1 MCDTGFLFV
10 RMVKVSVLIITYN
23 QHRFIRKAIDSALAQ
38 QTTFPIEILVGDDF
52 STDGTREIIQE
63 YEHKHPGLVIGV
75 LHPHNMGKNGGI
87 NFLETLKRAKG
98 EYYALMDGDDY
109 WTDPLKLQKQA
120 DLLDAHPDY
129 STVFNNALITYEDG
143 APSHLLNGPDMK
155 PFYTVDDLIG
165 EDEIWF
171 MATSSTMYRNNIKE
185 YPAWFRESSSGDIP
199 RLILKA
205 RLGKIGYIPDVM
217 SVYRKNRA
225 GASYHDNER
234 DEKFLRNRIQMY
246 SDINRELNYQYNGVL
261 RRNIA
266 RYYRMMLDARQY
278 EKSYFRRAGL
288 ALKYLYMAKPD
299 WKKVKVILRDYLVP
313 QPLAKLYSAIRLLP
327 YR

>member
-1 MCDTGFLFV
+1 MP
-10 RMVKVSVLIITYN
+10 KVSVLIITYN
-23 QHRFIRKAIDSALAQ
+23 QKKFIRQAIDSVLAQ
-38 QTTFPIEILVGDDF
+38 KTTFPIEILVGDDF

-63 YEHKHPGLVIGV
+63 YERQYPGLVIGV
-75 LHPHNMGKNGGI
+75 LHPRNMGKNGGI
-87 NFLETLKRAKG
+87 NFLETLKLAKG
-98 EYYALMDGDDY
+98 EYYALIDGDDY
-109 WTDPLKLQKQA
+109 LTDPLKLQKQA

-129 STVFNNALITYEDG
+129 SMTFHNAEIIYEDG
-143 APSHLLNGPDMK
+143 SPSYILNGDDMK

-185 YPAWFRESSSGDIP
+185 YPAWFRESTSGDIP

-205 RLGKIGYIPDVM
+205 KLGKIGYIPDVM

-225 GASYHDNER
+225 GASFHDNER
-234 DEKFLRNRIQMY
+234 DEAFLRNRIQMY
-246 SDINRELNYQYNGVL
+246 SNINKELDYRYDTVL

-266 RYYRMMLDARQY
+266 RYYRMMLDAKQY
-278 EKSYFRRAGL
+278 EGSYFRRARL
-288 ALKYLYMAKPD
+288 ALKYLLMAKPD
-299 WKKVKVILRDYLVP
+299 KEKTKKVIMNYIVP
-313 QPLAKLYSAIRLLP
+313 TPLAKLYSTIRLLP

>member
-1 MCDTGFLFV
+1 MP
-10 RMVKVSVLIITYN
+10 KVSVLIITYN
-23 QHRFIRKAIDSALAQ
+23 QHKFIRKAIDSALEQ

-52 STDGTREIIQE
+52 SSDGTREIIQE
-63 YEHKHPGLVIGV
+63 YERQHPGLVIGV
-75 LHPHNMGKNGGI
+75 LHPRNMGKNGGI
-87 NFLETLKRAKG
+87 NFLETLKLAKG

-120 DLLDAHPDY
+120 DFLDAHPDY

-143 APSHLLNGPDMK
+143 APSHLLNAPDTK
-155 PFYTVDDLIG
+155 DSFTVDDLIG

-185 YPAWFRESSSGDIP
+185 YPAWFRDSSSGDIP

-205 RLGKIGYIPDVM
+205 KLGKIGYIPDVM

-225 GASYHDNER
+225 GASFHDNER
-234 DEKFLRNRIQMY
+234 DELFLRNRIRMY
-246 SDINRELNYQYNGVL
+246 SDINRELDFKYNRTL

-266 RYYRMMLDARQY
+266 RYYRKMLDAKQY
-278 EKSYFRRAGL
+278 EQSYFRRARL
-288 ALKYLYMAKPD
+288 ALKYLYMAQPEWPKTKEVLWNYVLPKP
-299 WKKVKVILRDYLVP
+299 IT
-313 QPLAKLYSAIRLLP
+313 KLYSTIRLLP
-327 YR
+327 HR

>member
-1 MCDTGFLFV
+1 
-10 RMVKVSVLIITYN
+10 MVKVSVLIITYN
-23 QHRFIRKAIDSALAQ
+23 QHKFIRAAIDSALAQ

-63 YEHKHPGLVIGV
+63 YERKHPGLIIGV

-87 NFLETLKRAKG
+87 NCLETLKLAKG

-143 APSHLLNGPDMK
+143 SPSHLLNGPVMK
-155 PFYTVDDLIG
+155 PYYTMDDLIG

-171 MATSSTMYRNNIKE
+171 MATSSTMFRNNIKE

-205 RLGKIGYIPDVM
+205 KLGKIGYIPDVM
-217 SVYRKNRA
+217 SVYRKNRG
-225 GASYHDNER
+225 GASFADNYA
-234 DEKFLRNRIQMY
+234 DETFLRNRIQMY
-246 SDINRELNYQYNGVL
+246 SDINRELDYRYDRVL

-266 RYYRMMLDARQY
+266 RYYRMMLDAKQY
-278 EKSYFRRAGL
+278 KNSYFRRAQL
-288 ALKYLYMAKPD
+288 ALKYLYLGKPD
-299 WKKVKVILRDYLVP
+299 WQKTKDVIRNYIVP
-313 QPLAKLYSAIRLLP
+313 QSLAKLYSTIRLLP
-327 YR
+327 HR

>member
-1 MCDTGFLFV
+1 MI
-10 RMVKVSVLIITYN
+10 KVSVLIITYN
-23 QHRFIRKAIDSALAQ
+23 QKKFIRKAIDSALAQ
-38 QTTFPIEILVGDDF
+38 KTTFPIEILVGDDF
-52 STDGTREIIQE
+52 SSDGTREIIQE
-63 YEHKHPGLVIGV
+63 YERAQPGLVIGV
-75 LHPHNMGKNGGI
+75 LHPRNMGKNGGI
-87 NFLETLKRAKG
+87 NFLDTLKLAKG

-120 DLLDAHPDY
+120 DFLDAHPDY

-165 EDEIWF
+165 ESEIWF

-185 YPAWFRESSSGDIP
+185 YPTWFRESSSGDIP

-205 RLGKIGYIPDVM
+205 KLGKIGYISDVM

-225 GASYHDNER
+225 GASFHDNER
-234 DEKFLRNRIQMY
+234 DETFLRNRIQMY
-246 SDINRELNYQYNGVL
+246 RDINRELDYRYDSIL

-266 RYYRMMLDARQY
+266 RYYRMMLDAKQY
-278 EKSYFRRAGL
+278 EGSYFRRARL
-288 ALKYLYMAKPD
+288 ALKYIYLGKPD
-299 WKKVKVILRDYLVP
+299 WEKTKDVIRDYIVP
-313 QPLAKLYSAIRLLP
+313 EPISKLYSSLRLLP
-327 YR
+327 HR

>member
-1 MCDTGFLFV
+1 MI
-10 RMVKVSVLIITYN
+10 KVSVLIITYN
-23 QHRFIRKAIDSALAQ
+23 QKKFIRKAIDSALAQ
-38 QTTFPIEILVGDDF
+38 KTTFPIEILVGDDF
-52 STDGTREIIQE
+52 SSDGTREIIQE
-63 YEHKHPGLVIGV
+63 YERAHPGLVIGV
-75 LHPHNMGKNGGI
+75 LHPRNMGKNGGI
-87 NFLETLKRAKG
+87 NFLDTLKLAKG

-120 DLLDAHPDY
+120 DFLDAHPDY

-165 EDEIWF
+165 ESEIWF

-185 YPAWFRESSSGDIP
+185 YPTWFRESSSGDIP

-205 RLGKIGYIPDVM
+205 KLGKIGYISDVM

-225 GASYHDNER
+225 GASFHDNER
-234 DEKFLRNRIQMY
+234 DETFLRNRIQMY
-246 SDINRELNYQYNGVL
+246 RDINRELDYRYDSIL

-266 RYYRMMLDARQY
+266 RYYRMMLDAKQY
-278 EKSYFRRAGL
+278 EGSYFRRARL
-288 ALKYLYMAKPD
+288 ALKYIYLGKPD
-299 WKKVKVILRDYLVP
+299 WEKTKDVIRDYIVP
-313 QPLAKLYSAIRLLP
+313 EPISKLYSSLRLLP
-327 YR
+327 HR

>member
-1 MCDTGFLFV
+1 MI
-10 RMVKVSVLIITYN
+10 KVSVLIITYN
-23 QHRFIRKAIDSALAQ
+23 QKKFIRKAIDSALEQ
-38 QTTFPIEILVGDDF
+38 KTTFPIEILVGDDF
-52 STDGTREIIQE
+52 SSDGTREIIQE
-63 YEHKHPGLVIGV
+63 YEKKYPGLVIGV
-75 LHPHNMGKNGGI
+75 LHPRNLGKNGGI
-87 NFLETLKRAKG
+87 NFLDTLKLAKG

-120 DLLDAHPDY
+120 DFLDAHPDY

-165 EDEIWF
+165 ESEIWF

-185 YPAWFRESSSGDIP
+185 YPSWFRESSSGDIP

-205 RLGKIGYIPDVM
+205 KLGKIGYIPDVM

-225 GASYHDNER
+225 GASFHDNER
-234 DEKFLRNRIQMY
+234 DETFLRNRIQMY
-246 SDINRELNYQYNGVL
+246 RDINRELDYRYDSIL

-266 RYYRMMLDARQY
+266 RYYRMMLDAKQY
-278 EKSYFRRAGL
+278 EGSYFRRARL
-288 ALKYLYMAKPD
+288 ALKYIYLGKPD
-299 WKKVKVILRDYLVP
+299 WEKTKDVIRDYIVP
-313 QPLAKLYSAIRLLP
+313 EPISKLYSSLRLLP
-327 YR
+327 HR

>member
-1 MCDTGFLFV
+1 MI
-10 RMVKVSVLIITYN
+10 KVSVLIITYN
-23 QHRFIRKAIDSALAQ
+23 QHKFIRKAIDSALEQ

-52 STDGTREIIQE
+52 SNDGTREIIQE
-63 YEHKHPGLVIGV
+63 YERSHPSLVIGV
-75 LHPHNMGKNGGI
+75 LHPRNMGKNGGI
-87 NFLETLKRAKG
+87 NFLETLKVAKG

-120 DLLDAHPDY
+120 DYLDAHPDY

-143 APSHLLNGPDMK
+143 APAHVLNGPDMK

-171 MATSSTMYRNNIKE
+171 MATSSTMYRNSIKE
-185 YPAWFRESSSGDIP
+185 YPLWFRESSSGDIP

-205 RLGKIGYIPDVM
+205 KLGKIGYIPDVM

-225 GASYHDNER
+225 GASFHDNER
-234 DEKFLRNRIQMY
+234 DEVFLRNRIRMY
-246 SDINRELNYQYNGVL
+246 NDINRELDYQYDPIM

-266 RYYRMMLDARQY
+266 RYYRMMLDAKQY
-278 EKSYFRRAGL
+278 EGSYFRRAKL
-288 ALKYLYMAKPD
+288 ALKYLYMGKPD
-299 WKKVKVILRDYLVP
+299 WDKTKVVIRDYLVP
-313 QPLAKLYSAIRLLP
+313 TPISKLYSTIRLLP
-327 YR
+327 HR